1 MQTLNFLQE
10 LILENDIVRLNPLRY
25 QDIDNLLHFSE
36 QQPELWKYSLQP
48 ANGYENLKTYTDFAL
63 SGRKEGTSY
72 PFIVFD
78 KRSQKIAGSTRFY
91 DYQKNHNTVQ
101 LGYTWYGKEFQGTGL
116 NKQCKL
122 LMLEFA
128 FENLGL
134 DRVEFRA
141 DATNEK
147 SIAAMKSIGCT
158 VEGILRSNCAALN
171 GRRDSIVLSILKDE
185 WFGGVKEKL
194 KSKIEKERNVSHQ

>member
-10 LILENDIVRLNPLRY
+10 LILENDIVRLNPLHHH
-25 QDIDNLLHFSE
+25 DIDNLLRFSE

-48 ANGYENLKTYTDFAL
+48 ADGLENLKGYIDFAL
-63 SGRKEGTSY
+63 RGRKEETAY

-78 KRSQKIAGSTRFY
+78 KRTQQIAGSTRFY
-91 DYQKNHNTVQ
+91 DFQKNHNTVQ

-128 FENLGL
+128 FETLEL

-141 DATNEK
+141 DATNER

-158 VEGILRSNCAALN
+158 VEGILRNNCAAPK

-194 KSKIEKERNVSHQ
+194 KSKIEKERNASPQ

>member
-1 MQTLNFLQE
+1 MQTFNFLQE
-10 LILENDIVRLNPLRY
+10 YILENDTVRLNPLHNH
-25 QDIDNLLHFSE
+25 DSEKLLHFSE
-36 QQPELWKYSLQP
+36 KQPDLWKYSLQP
-48 ANGYENLKTYTDFAL
+48 ANGMENLKAYINTAL
-63 SGRKEGTSY
+63 QGRKEEHSY

-78 KRSQKIAGSTRFY
+78 KRTRQIAGSTRFY
-91 DYQKNHNTVQ
+91 DFQKNHNTVQ

-128 FENLGL
+128 FETLGL

-141 DATNEK
+141 DATNER

-158 VEGILRSNCAALN
+158 EEGILRSNCAAPN

-185 WFGGVKEKL
+185 WFGSVKETL
-194 KSKIEKERNVSHQ
+194 KSKIENERNISPQ